1 MLTSTFFLG
10 FNLSELLSFD
20 PVSIGSA
27 MPNVDDQQPQLTG
40 VVSQLRRMKDL
51 FSALIDT
58 LV

>member
-1 MLTSTFFLG
+1 
-10 FNLSELLSFD
+10 
-20 PVSIGSA
+20 